1 MASACM
7 EDLGSVN
14 NRMNRIISFLPHI
27 LLLLII
33 LPASFLTEESIIK
46 PSEFTNM
53 EGTINLHYNKR
64 TGLHQFYASGG
75 VTGLE
80 TKSES
85 TGIEL
90 VGFTTD
96 KLSDLAFGNAYSNT
110 RPTTGKIVT
119 RLVSGY
125 GNFAYSY
132 DNRYQ
137 VEASM
142 NADASSQFGE
152 NNRVASHWS
161 AGASWNLH
169 QERFFHENKILN
181 QLRVR
186 ASVGTA
192 GSQYFN
198 LTSVTHI
205 IIIIQTDNIYK
216 VEVVLEQGALV

>member
-1 MASACM
+1 M

-14 NRMNRIISFLPHI
+14 NRMNRIIFLPPTHTAFAGYT
-27 LLLLII
+27 
-33 LPASFLTEESIIK
+33 PSQFFKRGKYNQTVSDFLS
-46 PSEFTNM
+46 M
-53 EGTINLHYNKR
+53 EGTLNLDYTKK
-64 TGLHQFYASGG
+64 TGLHQFYGSTG

-80 TKSES
+80 TRSES

-90 VGFTTD
+90 VGFVTD

-110 RPTTGKIVT
+110 RPTTGIIET

-137 VEASM
+137 VEASV

-192 GSQYFN
+192 GNQYFQSYLGHSYYN
-198 LTSVTHI
+198 YYTDRQY
-205 IIIIQTDNIYK
+205 IQGGSNSGTRGI
-216 VEVVLEQGALV
+216 G

>member
-1 MASACM
+1 
-7 EDLGSVN
+7 
-14 NRMNRIISFLPHI
+14 MNGRFGISKQSDEQNYFLPPTHTAFAHYT
-27 LLLLII
+27 
-33 LPASFLTEESIIK
+33 PSQFFKRGKYNQTASDFLS
-46 PSEFTNM
+46 M
-53 EGTINLHYNKR
+53 EGTLNLHYNKK
-64 TGLHQFYASGG
+64 TGLHQFYASTG

-80 TKSES
+80 TRSES

-96 KLSDLAFGNAYSNT
+96 KLSDLAFGNAYSNQ
-110 RPTTGKIVT
+110 RPTTGKIET

-125 GNFAYSY
+125 GNFTYSY

-137 VEASM
+137 FEASA

-152 NNRVASHWS
+152 NNRVAPHWS

-169 QERFFHENKILN
+169 QERFFQENKILN

-192 GSQYFN
+192 GNQFFQSYLGQF
-198 LTSVTHI
+198 L
-205 IIIIQTDNIYK
+205 
-216 VEVVLEQGALV
+216 L